1 VAQLLGKADEEHL
14 SKGRKLVLLVDLDH
28 MLIHTTI
35 DNIDLN
41 IKVSYT

>member
-1 VAQLLGKADEEHL
+1 VAQLLGKADEERL
-14 SKGRKLVLLVDLDH
+14 IKARKLTLLVDLDH
-28 MLIHTTI
+28 TLIHTTI